1 MLTWCGRWCSAS
13 SSYSS
18 YGRYNTYGS
27 SYGSAAEKVDMQ
39 IMTRHSEGTIEFVH
53 RRKVLCDCGLVFGVI
68 VPSSPSRGRTL
79 LGVGPT
85 ML

>member
-1 MLTWCGRWCSAS
+1 MVVLLLQHTEIGVLVVLTLCGRWCSAS

-53 RRKVLCDCGLVFGVI
+53 RRKVLCDCGWVFLV
-68 VPSSPSRGRTL
+68 
-79 LGVGPT
+79 
-85 ML
+85 